1 MTGSRTT
8 ALGLLAVTLLLGLVL
23 AGGAGASPQRPRDVP
38 VLVFPVAAPTSYG
51 DDFGDPRADGP
62 PHPGND
68 LLAARRAPAVA
79 AEAGTISLW
88 TTSKTAGCMLYLH
101 GDSGTT
107 YQYIHL
113 NNDLTRRN
121 DNRGGCVPGVA
132 YAKGLQ
138 DGARVAA
145 GQLVGYVGDS
155 GDANGIHPH
164 LHFEVHPGGGAAVDP
179 YPYLQAARHLLF
191 FAREGT
197 PFSLVLQGTVAA
209 SGAGTLQ
216 VALTTA
222 RSYPA
227 NALLRKLGQTVTL
240 SVPPTAQLLRSGQ
253 PLADGAPPAAGER
266 VTVWTEPALATPDA
280 ALGVDGVLAAAL
292 VQLS

>member
-1 MTGSRTT
+1 MTGLRTT
-8 ALGLLAVTLLLGLVL
+8 ALGLLAVTLLLGLAL
-23 AGGAGASPQRPRDVP
+23 AGGAGASPQRHRGVP
-38 VLVFPVAAPTSYG
+38 VLVFPVAAPTTYT
-51 DDFGDPRADGP
+51 DDFGDPRSDGP

-79 AEAGTISLW
+79 AEAGTISFW

-113 NNDLTRRN
+113 NNDLTRKN
-121 DNRGGCVPGVA
+121 DNRGACVPGVA
-132 YAKGLQ
+132 YAKGLE

-179 YPYLQAARHLLF
+179 YPYLQSARRLLF

-209 SGAGTLQ
+209 SGDGTLQ
-216 VALTTA
+216 VALTTV

-227 NALLRKLGQTVTL
+227 NALLRKLAQTVTL
-240 SVPPTAQLLRSGQ
+240 SVPPTAQLLRSGKR
-253 PLADGAPPAAGER
+253 LVDGSAATAGEK
-266 VTVWTEPALATPDA
+266 VTVWTEPAFATPDA
-280 ALGVDGVLAAAL
+280 ALGADGALTAAL
-292 VQLS
+292 VQLG